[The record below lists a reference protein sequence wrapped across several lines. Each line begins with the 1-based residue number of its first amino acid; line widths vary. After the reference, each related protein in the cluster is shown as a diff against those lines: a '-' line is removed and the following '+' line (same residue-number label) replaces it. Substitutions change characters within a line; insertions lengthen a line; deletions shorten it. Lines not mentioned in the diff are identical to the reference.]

1 MTATIFS
8 VIADAVTQFVST
20 LISCIT
26 GLVPV
31 VYDSTNGGS
40 MTFVGTLLLIA
51 VGMGIV
57 YWVFRLIRG
66 LCSGVYR

>member
-1 MTATIFS
+1 MVSTIFE
-8 VIADAVTQFVST
+8 VISQAISNFVAC
-20 LISCIT
+20 LISAVS
-26 GLVPV
+26 GLVPI
-31 VYDSTNGGS
+31 VYDSATTS

-57 YWVFRLIRG
+57 YWVFRMIRG